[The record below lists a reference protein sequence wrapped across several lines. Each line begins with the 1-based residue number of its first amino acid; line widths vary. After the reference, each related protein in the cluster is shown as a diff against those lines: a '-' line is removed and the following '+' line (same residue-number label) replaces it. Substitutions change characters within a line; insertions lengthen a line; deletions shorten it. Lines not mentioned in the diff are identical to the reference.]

1 MHQSDV
7 LIVDNRVD
15 CQIAFQ
21 TVLVADACNLAKVVG
36 GEIVGRAGT
45 HVQPLDAEIYS
56 VGASLNRSV
65 ERLVGAYR
73 GHYLKVFSVHILK
86 FMCKFN
92 ANYTHLRTFLI
103 KLAPFA
109 VLPIKIVW

>member
-56 VGASLNRSV
+56 VGTSLNRSV

-86 FMCKFN
+86 FS
-92 ANYTHLRTFLI
+92 ANLMQIIRTCELF
-103 KLAPFA
+103 
-109 VLPIKIVW
+109 